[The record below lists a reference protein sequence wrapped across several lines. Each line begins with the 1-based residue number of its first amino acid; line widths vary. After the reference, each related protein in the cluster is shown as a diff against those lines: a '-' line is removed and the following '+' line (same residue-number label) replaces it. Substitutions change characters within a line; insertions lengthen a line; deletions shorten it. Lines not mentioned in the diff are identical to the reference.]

1 MRTSQRRLLGVVVLV
16 SQLLP
21 ACGAPLTDAQLA
33 WCLDTTPNGTK
44 EVVAYPEGLGGGGLG
59 ATFDR
64 MQAWENSWRA
74 EHPGEPLPTKTV
86 PDETT
91 SNAFAVTTAASNLGI
106 DFVKEGFRPE
116 PGENPSQGFVRACL
130 AAYETR

>member
-1 MRTSQRRLLGVVVLV
+1 MNLLKRAQGGILLV
-16 SQLLP
+16 SLLTT

-33 WCLDTTPNGTK
+33 WCLDTTPNGTQ
-44 EVVAYPEGLGGGGLG
+44 EVVAYPEGLGGGGLA

-64 MQAWENSWRA
+64 MQAWENSWRSA
-74 EHPGEPLPTKTV
+74 HPGEPLPTKTI

-91 SNAFAVTTAASNLGI
+91 SNSFAVTTAAANLGI
-106 DFVKEGFRPE
+106 DFQKDGFRPE
-116 PGENPSQGFVRACL
+116 PGEGPSPDFVRACL

>member
-1 MRTSQRRLLGVVVLV
+1 VLA
-16 SQLLP
+16 SQLLS
-21 ACGAPLTDAQLA
+21 ACGAPLADAQLA

-44 EVVAYPEGLGGGGLG
+44 EVVAYPEGLGGGGLA

-91 SNAFAVTTAASNLGI
+91 SNAFVNTARKLTPWHRLKIDPPGRVLVTLCCRLALSLGR
-106 DFVKEGFRPE
+106 G
-116 PGENPSQGFVRACL
+116 L
-130 AAYETR
+130 